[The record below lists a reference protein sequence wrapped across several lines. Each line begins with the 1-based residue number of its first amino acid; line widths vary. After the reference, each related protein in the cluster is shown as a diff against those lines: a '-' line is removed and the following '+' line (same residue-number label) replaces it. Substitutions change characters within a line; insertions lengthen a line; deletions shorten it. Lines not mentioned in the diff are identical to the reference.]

1 MVVYETIILKVQLYL
16 SVQSKT
22 KKCFIVNYSCIVLW
36 WKQDNTM
43 NDKKEIYLWKQ
54 MLSILNY
61 IVERDESFPVKIEL
75 IFGAVSVYFEKTYR
89 TSPNA

>member
-1 MVVYETIILKVQLYL
+1 
-16 SVQSKT
+16 
-22 KKCFIVNYSCIVLW
+22 
-36 WKQDNTM
+36 M